1 MNIMGILRTIVI
13 IVAVYYLI
21 TLINRYIINRY
32 IRRVQ
37 DVRNEYE
44 GRRNRKKEGEV
55 TLHHTGEK
63 KKRIQEDVGEYIP
76 YEEVKEEK
84 KTNEKH
90 P

>member
-1 MNIMGILRTIVI
+1 MGILRTIVI

-37 DVRNEYE
+37 DVRDEYE
-44 GRRNRKKEGEV
+44 GRRNRKKEGKV

-63 KKRIQEDVGEYIP
+63 KKIIQDDMGEYIP